1 MNYKALQTQITTHY
15 NSMKKNLKRISV
27 KKLLSCLLITM
38 LTIQTL
44 SAQKG
49 WEAGGWGGVSN
60 YFGDLNTT
68 FSTKYPGAA
77 GGIITRFNF
86 NERLCA
92 KLSFNYGSISADDKN
107 SENVF
112 EKRRNL
118 HFKSTLA
125 DAAAQF
131 EFNFLPY
138 NYFDRSQWFSPY
150 LFAGFNVFNFNPK
163 AQVDGKWYNLRPLG
177 TEGQFRG
184 EEYYTTQMG
193 LVYGGGL
200 KIAISE
206 TWALNLELSARKL
219 FTDYLDDVS
228 SVYPNMNDLKKQR
241 GEIAVKLSDP
251 SEIDVE
257 GRKLG
262 LFGRQRGD
270 KKSNDMY
277 TFLGLG
283 LVYYFGDLKCP
294 VVGSK

>member
-1 MNYKALQTQITTHY
+1 MSSY
-15 NSMKKNLKRISV
+15 LKLFKV
-27 KKLLSCLLITM
+27 KKLHFGLFFLFLSLQNI
-38 LTIQTL
+38 I
-44 SAQKG
+44 AQKG
-49 WEAGGWGGVSN
+49 WEAGGWLGASN

-68 FSTKYPGAA
+68 YSLKRASLA
-77 GGIITRFNF
+77 GGVVARFNF
-86 NERLCA
+86 NDRLCV
-92 KLSFNYGSISADDKN
+92 KMSGNYGSISADDKN

-112 EKRRNL
+112 EQSRNL
-118 HFKSTLA
+118 HFKSNLI
-125 DAAAQF
+125 DGAAQL

-163 AQVDGKWYNLRPLG
+163 AELDGKWYNLRTLG
-177 TEGQFRG
+177 TEGQFKG

-206 TWALNLELSARKL
+206 TWAINIELSARKL

-228 SVYPNMNDLKKQR
+228 STYPNMNDLKKAR
-241 GEIAVKLSDP
+241 SITAVKLSDP
-251 SEIDVE
+251 SVPDSE
-257 GRKLG
+257 GRKIG

-270 KKSNDMY
+270 KKDYDMY

-294 VVGSK
+294 HVSNR

>member
-1 MNYKALQTQITTHY
+1 MEQSFY
-15 NSMKKNLKRISV
+15 NSMNKYLKHISV
-27 KKLLSCLLITM
+27 KKLLSFSFIT
-38 LTIQTL
+38 IFAINFL

-49 WEAGGWGGVSN
+49 WEIGGWGGVSN
-60 YFGDLNTT
+60 YVGDLNTT
-68 FSTKYPGAA
+68 FSVKYPGAA
-77 GGIITRFNF
+77 AGIVSRFNF
-86 NERLCA
+86 NDRLCA

-112 EKRRNL
+112 ERKRNL

-150 LFAGFNVFNFNPK
+150 LFVGFNVFNFNPK
-163 AQVDGKWYNLRPLG
+163 AQLDGKWYNLRPLG

-193 LVYGGGL
+193 LVYGGGF

-219 FTDYLDDVS
+219 FSDYLDDVS
-228 SVYPNMNDLKKQR
+228 SVYPNMNDLKKTR
-241 GEIAVKLSDP
+241 GENAVKLSDP
-251 SEIDVE
+251 SVLDEE

-262 LFGRQRGD
+262 QFGRQRGD
-270 KKSNDMY
+270 KKDNDMY

-294 VVGSK
+294 GISGR